1 MHMCSS
7 SPVFIARELA
17 GNFKI
22 HLKLWTRCFLSVNLE
37 HFVLLKLHTKS
48 LFSCTSITSTMP
60 KRKVVSDS
68 DKAPKKKLKS
78 DTNVPP
84 KTFVSKLS
92 FDSPEQCLRSLIY
105 PTTLEDFL
113 AKYWEKEP
121 HFVRRNDNEYFKEF
135 PTKVKLEE
143 TAKKEHLEWDKD
155 LLLSQDENGTE
166 TLGAEGRATVK
177 NIQKYFKEKLTI
189 LLNKPHRFHVS
200 LRCISYLKTI

>member
-1 MHMCSS
+1 
-7 SPVFIARELA
+7 
-17 GNFKI
+17 
-22 HLKLWTRCFLSVNLE
+22 
-37 HFVLLKLHTKS
+37 
-48 LFSCTSITSTMP
+48 MP
-60 KRKVVSDS
+60 KRKVVSES

-200 LRCISYLKTI
+200 LTLYFLFKKYIRYTGFIAFNILIYTPINVAIKKLLFCN